1 MKRLCTPYTACTRR
15 NIAREREREWQE
27 TKCTKKKKKK
37 MANRFYTEKCRTAT
51 IQLCVVPALS
61 LYLFLSREIYTEN
74 RPTKLTVWI
83 CFFID
88 WSVAERISPYCVY
101 CEMFIVRNGILT
113 RFRRIEPTVRHRAQ
127 LLLYFTDDDEQKWK
141 RERKTSKNWTFLSR
155 ATQMSGWL
163 TPFICLNSSAM
174 YNVCTE

>member
-15 NIAREREREWQE
+15 NIARERMTTDEMHEEEEEKNGESILHR
-27 TKCTKKKKKK
+27 K
-37 MANRFYTEKCRTAT
+37 MPHSNNSIVC
-51 IQLCVVPALS
+51 CPGSLS
-61 LYLFLSREIYTEN
+61 LYLSREKHTEN

-83 CFFID
+83 CFSSIEASQNAFRP
-88 WSVAERISPYCVY
+88 WYCVY

-127 LLLYFTDDDEQKWK
+127 LLLYFTDEQKWK
-141 RERKTSKNWTFLSR
+141 RERKMSKNWTFFSR

-163 TPFICLNSSAM
+163 TPFICLNSSVM